1 MNKWLQKLTNR
12 LFKDGKVK
20 DIPATTT
27 PPRTKMKAPSIS
39 QLEKELRTLDPK
51 KVLEICVR
59 LAKHKKENKELLTY
73 LLFDANNESAY
84 IDDSKRKID
93 DLFSEINR
101 KSSYT
106 TKKGLQ
112 KIVRNMNKLIKYSKN
127 KQTEI
132 EIRLYF
138 CKTVR
143 SRRINLDSSAVISNL
158 YYREI
163 DKIKAIYEKLHE
175 DLQLDYR
182 NELEQLGIE

>member
-1 MNKWLQKLTNR
+1 MNKWLQRLTNR
-12 LFKDGKVK
+12 LFKGETVK
-20 DIPATTT
+20 DLPATIT
-27 PPRTKMKAPSIS
+27 PPCIKMKAPSIS

-73 LLFDANNESAY
+73 LLFDSNNESTY
-84 IDDSKRKID
+84 IEDSKNKID

-101 KSSYT
+101 KTSYT

-112 KIVRNMNKLIKYSKN
+112 KVVRNMNKLIKYSKN
-127 KQTEI
+127 KQTEL

-138 CKTVR
+138 CKKVK
-143 SRRINLDSSAVISNL
+143 SSRINLDSSAVISNL

-163 DKIKAIYEKLHE
+163 DKIKALYEKLHE

-182 NELEQLGIE
+182 NELTQIGIS